1 MQPMGQTRVGGQIAG
16 WLRCVATLAL
26 AAMAWRAPAQEIEP
40 RAYSNAPV
48 GVNFFIA
55 GAVETRGGLTFDSTV
70 PITNEELRTTSLV
83 LAYAHAFEL
92 RGRSAKFDAIV
103 PYTRLRG
110 SADFNGQPVERNV
123 PGFGRPAF
131 RMSVNFYGAPALSLP
146 ELREW
151 KQDLIV
157 GASLQVAPPLG
168 QYDPDR
174 IVNISSN
181 RWSFKPELGLSK
193 AAGPWTLE
201 LQAAASFFTDNDE
214 FFGGTTRSQDPVY
227 SLQGHVIRGLAS
239 GTWWSFDATY
249 FAGGRSQVDGD
260 RNRDLQRNWR
270 VGATLSLP
278 VDRLNSIKFAVSSG
292 VYARTGNDFD
302 AIGVS
307 WQHRWG
313 GGL

>member
-1 MQPMGQTRVGGQIAG
+1 MRSKGLVRVRHRDGGF
-16 WLRCVATLAL
+16 RRVAVLVL
-26 AAMAWRAPAQEIEP
+26 AAVAWSASAQEIEP

-55 GAVETRGGLTFDSTV
+55 GAVATRGGLAFDSAV

-83 LAYAHAFEL
+83 LAYARAFDL
-92 RGRSAKFDAIV
+92 GGRSAKFDAIV

-110 SADFNGQPVERNV
+110 SAEFMGQPIERNV
-123 PGFGRPAF
+123 DGFGRPAF
-131 RMSVNFYGAPALSLP
+131 RVSVNFYGAPAMTLP
-146 ELREW
+146 ELRQW

-181 RWSFKPELGLSK
+181 RWSFRPELGLSK
-193 AAGPWTLE
+193 AAGPWTME
-201 LQAAASFFTDNDE
+201 LKAAATFFTDNDE
-214 FFGGTTRSQDPVY
+214 FYGGTRRSQDPVY

-239 GTWWSFDATY
+239 GVWWSFDATY
-249 FAGGRSQVDGD
+249 FSGGRSQVDGA
-260 RNRDLQRNWR
+260 RNRDLQQNWR
-270 VGATLSLP
+270 VGASLSLP
-278 VDRLNSIKFAVSSG
+278 VDRSNSIKFAMSSG
-292 VYARTGNDFD
+292 VYARTGNNFD
-302 AIGVS
+302 AIAMS